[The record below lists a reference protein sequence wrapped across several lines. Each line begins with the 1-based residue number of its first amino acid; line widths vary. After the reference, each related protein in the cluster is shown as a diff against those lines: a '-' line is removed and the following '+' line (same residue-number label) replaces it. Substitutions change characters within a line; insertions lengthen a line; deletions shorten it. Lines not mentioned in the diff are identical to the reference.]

1 MKTAVF
7 IDGAYLSSVLKM
19 FGSPRIRYEKLLN
32 WIVPQERLFRA
43 YHYDCLPYQ
52 SANPTEEERDFVS
65 GKQRFF
71 NSLSAIPRFKV
82 QLGRLVYRG
91 TDEKGCPVFS
101 QKGVDLRMGL
111 DIANLTSRSMVQ
123 CIALVTGDSD
133 FIPAVE
139 MAQSQALI
147 TQLIHGPQNTYH
159 SELWNLVDERMEITE
174 GVLSK
179 LQY

>member
-43 YHYDCLPYQ
+43 YYYDCLPYQ

-101 QKGVDLRMGL
+101 QKGV
-111 DIANLTSRSMVQ
+111 SRD
-123 CIALVTGDSD
+123 CG
-133 FIPAVE
+133 
-139 MAQSQALI
+139 
-147 TQLIHGPQNTYH
+147 
-159 SELWNLVDERMEITE
+159 
-174 GVLSK
+174 
-179 LQY
+179 